1 MRYTWQ
7 YYDLVL
13 LGIVAAMA
21 TGAVV
26 GLATPI
32 ATTASVT
39 ATSLVAVGLIGHALF
54 VNGPVDEVDDL
65 TDEVEPEEVPVA
77 PQALAD

>member
-1 MRYTWQ
+1 MDYTWQ

-21 TGAVV
+21 AGVLV
-26 GLATPI
+26 GFATPI
-32 ATTASVT
+32 APTTSVT
-39 ATSLVAVGLIGHALF
+39 ATSLVAVGIMGHGLF
-54 VNGPVDEVDDL
+54 VRGPVDDVDDL

>member
-1 MRYTWQ
+1 MGYTWQ

-13 LGIVAAMA
+13 LGIVAAMLV
-21 TGAVV
+21 GVVV
-26 GLATPI
+26 GFTTPV
-32 ATTASVT
+32 APTTSVT
-39 ATSLVAVGLIGHALF
+39 LTSLVAVGFIGHGLF
-54 VNGPVDEVDDL
+54 VNGPVDDVDDL

>member
-1 MRYTWQ
+1 MDYQWQ

-21 TGAVV
+21 TGVVV
-26 GLATPI
+26 GVATPVA
-32 ATTASVT
+32 ATTSVT
-39 ATSLVAVGLIGHALF
+39 ATSLVAVGIMGHGLF
-54 VNGPVDEVDDL
+54 VRGPVDSVDDL

-77 PQALAD
+77 PGALAD